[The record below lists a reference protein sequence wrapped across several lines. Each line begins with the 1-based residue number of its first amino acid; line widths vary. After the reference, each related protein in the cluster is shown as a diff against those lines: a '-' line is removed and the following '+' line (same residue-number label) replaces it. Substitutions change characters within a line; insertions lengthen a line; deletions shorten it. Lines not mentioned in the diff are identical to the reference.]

1 MDRQAD
7 VIRAEITQTRADL
20 DRKLMRL
27 EARARELTPRRAAQR
42 FVHQRAFEQLT
53 GGLLVLAGTV
63 FAWRK
68 RPRRTC

>member
-7 VIRAEITQTRADL
+7 VIRAEISQTRADL
-20 DRKLMRL
+20 DRKLSRL
-27 EARARELTPRRAAQR
+27 EERARALTPRRAARR
-42 FVHQRAFEQLT
+42 FVRQRAFEQLA

-68 RPRRTC
+68 RPRRT

>member
-7 VIRAEITQTRADL
+7 VIRAEISQTRADL
-20 DRKLMRL
+20 DRKLSRL
-27 EARARELTPRRAAQR
+27 EERARALTPRRAARR
-42 FVHQRAFEQLT
+42 FVRQRAFEQFA

-68 RPRRTC
+68 RPRRT